1 VATIS
6 REDGFTLTEMM
17 VSTAIVLMVVAAAL
31 QTFTQGLQI
40 NDAGTQ
46 LADANQN
53 LRAGTNQLA
62 RDIMM
67 AGRII
72 GTEGISMPTGVGIT
86 FKRPGPT
93 ALTFDLAADN
103 PDVADATLQMP
114 SISSGFQLG
123 PTINGS
129 KTDIITILTI
139 DEFMPVLTAPPLVAG
154 TPTQYEGT
162 LAPDGSFVT
171 LPTNSIWLT
180 GDTVADTPKLQVG
193 DLVYLKNSNGNAI
206 QTVTKIDTTKIYFES
221 NSMDF
226 FGFNRVNATTG
237 NTMPLAVMK
246 QSCGL
251 ASNPPP
257 CNMLLTPAEPWYK
270 VTAPGPPATV
280 IQAPTVT
287 LFKALMITYYVDNTT
302 VPGTPRLTRVLNH
315 CPGTATT
322 CPGTPFEPQALA
334 GVVEDLDLSFDLVD
348 GVVNP
353 VNVGSMPYTFN
364 GNTYSANL
372 VRKVNI
378 HMGVRSEVK
387 SKPSNDYVR
396 NHITTS
402 VNVRS
407 LSAVDRYVS

>member
-1 VATIS
+1 VANIL

-17 VSTAIVLMVVAAAL
+17 VSTTIVLAVVAAAL
-31 QTFTQGLQI
+31 QTFSQGLQV

-72 GTEGISMPTGVGIT
+72 GTEGISMPTGTGIS

-93 ALTFDLAADN
+93 NLLFDLAADN
-103 PDVADATLQMP
+103 PDIADATLQMP
-114 SISSGFQLG
+114 SISSGYQLG
-123 PTINGS
+123 PTVNGS
-129 KTDIITILTI
+129 KTDIITIITI
-139 DEFMPVLTAPPLVAG
+139 DEFMPVLTAPPAVSAS
-154 TPTQYEGT
+154 PTQFEGT
-162 LAPDGSFVT
+162 IAPDGSYVT

-180 GDTVADTPKLQVG
+180 GDTTNDTPKIQVG

-206 QTVTKIDTTKIYFES
+206 QTVTKVDTTKIYFETT
-221 NSMDF
+221 NDF
-226 FGFNRVNATTG
+226 FGFNRANATTG

-246 QSCGL
+246 QSCGT
-251 ASNPPP
+251 AATPPP
-257 CNMLLTPAEPWYK
+257 CNAMLSPTDPWYK
-270 VTAPGPPATV
+270 VTVVGPPATV

-315 CPGTATT
+315 CPGTATS
-322 CPGTPFEPQALA
+322 CPTTPFEPQALA

-353 VNVGSMPYTFN
+353 TNVASMPYTLS
-364 GNTYSANL
+364 GKTYSANL

-387 SKPSNDYVR
+387 SKPTNDYIR

>member
-1 VATIS
+1 VTIS

-17 VSTAIVLMVVAAAL
+17 VSTTVVLMVLAAAL
-31 QTFTQGLQI
+31 QTFRQGLQV

-72 GTEGISMPTGVGIT
+72 GTEGISMPTGAGIVY
-86 FKRPGPT
+86 KRPGPT
-93 ALTFDLAADN
+93 NLNFDLAADN
-103 PDVADATLQMP
+103 PDIADATIQLP
-114 SISSGFQLG
+114 SISSGYQLG
-123 PTINGS
+123 PTVNGS

-139 DEFMPVLTAPPLVAG
+139 DEFMPVLTAPPAVAA
-154 TPTQYEGT
+154 TPTIYEGT
-162 LAPDGSFVT
+162 IAPDGSYVT
-171 LPTNSIWLT
+171 LPTTSIWLT
-180 GDTVADTPKLQVG
+180 GDTINDTPKIQVG

-206 QTVTKIDTTKIYFES
+206 QTVTKVDTTKIYFEPT
-221 NSMDF
+221 DF

-246 QSCGL
+246 QSCG
-251 ASNPPP
+251 AAGNPPP
-257 CNMLLTPAEPWYK
+257 CNAMLTPADPWYK

-280 IQAPTVT
+280 VQAPTVT

-315 CPGTATT
+315 CPGALTS
-322 CPGTPFEPQALA
+322 CPSTPFEPQALA
-334 GVVEDLDLSFDLVD
+334 GVVEDLDLSYDLVD
-348 GVVNP
+348 GIVNP
-353 VNVGSMPYTFN
+353 TNVASMPYVL
-364 GNTYSANL
+364 GGKTYSANL

-387 SKPSNDYVR
+387 SKPTNDYVR